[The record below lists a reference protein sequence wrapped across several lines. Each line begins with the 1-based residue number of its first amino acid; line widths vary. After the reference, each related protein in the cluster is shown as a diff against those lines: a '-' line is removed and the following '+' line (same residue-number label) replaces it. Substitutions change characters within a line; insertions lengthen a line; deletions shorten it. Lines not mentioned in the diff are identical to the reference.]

1 MKRWSSIILVLLV
14 AGLLIY
20 NMIEANLDFFS
31 LFGGIVVV
39 LFVCIPWTIAS
50 FKSEGSQVTIL
61 ICVFIIFGS
70 GASAINRLFAISTP
84 LATVEI
90 DNSTNFYPMPEDPNP
105 AQQETME
112 WIEGKWVI
120 GVGEGAQKVGLAGIA
135 VGFISF
141 LLMLLSAWIFGL
153 SFMPK
158 KIQGWSLPIE
168 LVLAVVFIFI
178 SIHLISS
185 PINST
190 EMDTATTIAAS
201 AQWWGG
207 FLKNSWW
214 PLLLSAISTIM
225 TWFEKGAEKTRI
237 PAVMTIVS
245 ALFFF
250 LMPVVTTVFDPT
262 MISWTA
268 CTQQVNTT
276 AMSMSMC
283 QENFASGSL
292 AMLIVS
298 MAWGFIVASVMTF
311 LFGEEDEVQEV
322 D

>member
-1 MKRWSSIILVLLV
+1 MV
-14 AGLLIY
+14 
-20 NMIEANLDFFS
+20 EANLDFFS

-39 LFVCIPWTIAS
+39 IFVTIPWIVIS
-50 FKSEGSQVTIL
+50 FKNGGSEITIL
-61 ICVFIIFGS
+61 ICTLIIFGS
-70 GASAINRLFAISTP
+70 GASAVNKLFETSMPI
-84 LATVEI
+84 ATVEI
-90 DNSTNFYPMPEDPNP
+90 DNSTNFYPMPEYPNP

-120 GVGEGAQKVGLAGIA
+120 GVGEGAQKVGLAGIG
-135 VGFISF
+135 VGFVSF
-141 LLMLLSAWIFGL
+141 MLVALSAWIFSL
-153 SFMPK
+153 SFIPE
-158 KIQGWSLPIE
+158 KIQGWSMPIE

-214 PLLLSAISTIM
+214 PLLLSAISTIT

-268 CTQQVNTT
+268 CTQQVNAT

-292 AMLIVS
+292 AILIVS
-298 MAWGFIVASVMTF
+298 MAWGFIVASVISF
-311 LFGEEDEVQEV
+311 LLGED
-322 D
+322 

>member
-158 KIQGWSLPIE
+158 KNPR
-168 LVLAVVFIFI
+168 LV
-178 SIHLISS
+178 
-185 PINST
+185 
-190 EMDTATTIAAS
+190 IAY
-201 AQWWGG
+201 
-207 FLKNSWW
+207 
-214 PLLLSAISTIM
+214 
-225 TWFEKGAEKTRI
+225 
-237 PAVMTIVS
+237 
-245 ALFFF
+245 
-250 LMPVVTTVFDPT
+250 
-262 MISWTA
+262 
-268 CTQQVNTT
+268 
-276 AMSMSMC
+276 
-283 QENFASGSL
+283 
-292 AMLIVS
+292 
-298 MAWGFIVASVMTF
+298 
-311 LFGEEDEVQEV
+311 
-322 D
+322 